1 MKRIT
6 LALTVVLLG
15 VLWLPAVASAAAK
28 PGKPMAKAPTGT
40 ISTTTPTF
48 TWSKAS
54 HATKYEVRV
63 YNGSAQVLKQ
73 AGLKKLSWTSS
84 KALPTDVAL
93 TWKVRAG
100 NARGTGAWSK
110 SLAFKVTIAPAL
122 KIGDPY
128 QGGKVAYILQLGDPG
143 YVAGQ
148 THGIIAASADQSAAA
163 SWSNIWH
170 VAVGGTATAIR
181 SGQAN
186 TTAIVAQAGCTSGAA
201 YVCDQLVEGGYSD
214 WYLPSKDEMYKLYLN
229 RVAIGG
235 FGSQGTVWYWSS
247 SEAGSENAYY
257 TDFEKAWQQPGAKI
271 YGCLVRAVR
280 SF

>member
-6 LALTVVLLG
+6 LALMIGLLG
-15 VLWLPAVASAAAK
+15 ALWVPAVASAVAK
-28 PGKPMAKAPTGT
+28 PGKPVAKAPRGA
-40 ISTTTPTF
+40 ISTMKPTF
-48 TWSKAS
+48 TWNKAAR
-54 HATKYEVRV
+54 ATKYEIRV

-73 AGLKKLSWTSS
+73 VGLKKLSWRSS
-84 KALPTDVAL
+84 KALPTDVSL

-100 NARGTGAWSK
+100 TAGAAGPWSA
-110 SLAFKVTIAPAL
+110 SLKFKVTIAPAL
-122 KIGDPY
+122 AIGDAY
-128 QGGKVAYILQLGDPG
+128 QGGKVAYILQPGDPG
-143 YVAGQ
+143 YLAGQ
-148 THGIIAASADQSAAA
+148 THGLIAASADQSAAA

-170 VAVGGTATAIR
+170 ASVGGTGTAIGT
-181 SGQAN
+181 GQAN

-201 YVCDQLVEGGYSD
+201 YVCDQLEVGGYSD

-247 SEAGSENAYY
+247 SEAGSENAWY
-257 TDFEKAWQQPGAKI
+257 TDFIKSWQQPGAKI
-271 YGCLVRAVR
+271 YGCQVRAVR